1 MSRQN
6 GVPTVRLQ
14 VSLDATTDQV
24 LQQLVP
30 IGIHGKNKSEVAS
43 WIVRQWIWHN
53 QEDLARV
60 GVQIVPGSQSGNTKR
75 PRPRDSKTR

>member
-1 MSRQN
+1 VARQN
-6 GVPTVRLQ
+6 GISTVRLK

-24 LQQLVP
+24 LQQMVP
-30 IGIHGKNKSEVAS
+30 VGIHGKNKSEVAS

-75 PRPRDSKTR
+75 RKPRDSKTQ